1 MRTMEVADTRDKLL
15 RIWDYLDSLEFADD
29 DERTDISDAAA
40 FIEDAV
46 NEVVGYA
53 YF

>member
-1 MRTMEVADTRDKLL
+1 MTTMQTADVRDKLL
-15 RIWDYLDSLEFADD
+15 RVWDYLDSVEFADD
-29 DERTDISDAAA
+29 GERTNISDAAA

-46 NEVVGYA
+46 NEVVGYC